1 LFALM
6 RTNIELDDDL
16 LAEAAKYSV
25 ARSKRALVREALVA
39 FVTAK
44 SEERRRLT
52 YRDRLQRIRAKT
64 SGTKLRSDTRDLVRR
79 DRDTR

>member
-1 LFALM
+1 MRM

-16 LAEAAKYSV
+16 LTEAAKYSV
-25 ARSKRALVREALVA
+25 ARSKRALVREALVT
-39 FVTAK
+39 FVAAK

-52 YRDRLQRIRAKT
+52 YRDRLQRIRAKS
-64 SGTKLRSDTRDLVRR
+64 SGTRLRSDTRDLLRR

>member
-1 LFALM
+1 MLMRM

-16 LAEAAKYSV
+16 LTEAAKYSV
-25 ARSKRALVREALVA
+25 AKSKRALVREALVT
-39 FVTAK
+39 FVAAK

-52 YRDRLQRIRAKT
+52 YRDRLQRIRAKS
-64 SGTKLRSDTRDLVRR
+64 SGTRLRSDTRDLLRR